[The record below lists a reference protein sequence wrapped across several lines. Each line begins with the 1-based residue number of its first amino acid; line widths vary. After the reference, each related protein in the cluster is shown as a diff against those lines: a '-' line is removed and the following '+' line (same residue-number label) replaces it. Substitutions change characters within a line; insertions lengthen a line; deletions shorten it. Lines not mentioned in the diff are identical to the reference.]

1 MENAYGRNKRQ
12 LFLWQNQAKKNSCRP
27 KLSSLNL
34 KATKDLHRMQD
45 DQFNGQESEA
55 AMATFSSTKQVKF
68 HDPQNETIVLLAHAS
83 PVIGGSPSSERVSL
97 RLLTDLLEEEAID
110 GEQGRE
116 KEEKEKEEEEEKLG
130 FVLSEYV
137 LWL

>member
-1 MENAYGRNKRQ
+1 
-12 LFLWQNQAKKNSCRP
+12 
-27 KLSSLNL
+27 
-34 KATKDLHRMQD
+34 MQD

-55 AMATFSSTKQVKF
+55 AMATFSSTKKVKF
-68 HDPQNETIVLLAHAS
+68 HDPQNETIFLLTHAS
-83 PVIGGSPSSERVSL
+83 PVIGGSPSPERVSL
-97 RLLTDLLEEEAID
+97 CLLTDLLEEEAID

>member
-1 MENAYGRNKRQ
+1 
-12 LFLWQNQAKKNSCRP
+12 
-27 KLSSLNL
+27 
-34 KATKDLHRMQD
+34 MQD
-45 DQFNGQESEA
+45 DQFNGQELEA

-68 HDPQNETIVLLAHAS
+68 HDPQNETIVLLAHVS
-83 PVIGGSPSSERVSL
+83 PVIGGSPSLERVSL
-97 RLLTDLLEEEAID
+97 RLLADLPEKEAID

>member
-1 MENAYGRNKRQ
+1 
-12 LFLWQNQAKKNSCRP
+12 
-27 KLSSLNL
+27 
-34 KATKDLHRMQD
+34 MQD

-55 AMATFSSTKQVKF
+55 ATTTFSSTKQVKF

-83 PVIGGSPSSERVSL
+83 LVIGGSPSPERVSL
-97 RLLTDLLEEEAID
+97 RLLADLLEEEAID